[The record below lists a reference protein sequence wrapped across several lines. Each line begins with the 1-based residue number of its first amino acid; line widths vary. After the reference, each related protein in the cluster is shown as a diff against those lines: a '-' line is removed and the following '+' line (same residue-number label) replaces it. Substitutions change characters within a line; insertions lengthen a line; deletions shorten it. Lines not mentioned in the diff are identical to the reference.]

1 MLRKRLSFMYSM
13 RCIMSG
19 GLGPRTVATARPA
32 GANAGDAR
40 LEVRAELESHDKGV
54 GDRPGGPWVDDVLH
68 VGLHP

>member
-13 RCIMSG
+13 RCIMSD

-40 LEVRAELESHDKGV
+40 LEVHTELEPHDKGV
-54 GDRPGGPWVDDVLH
+54 GD
-68 VGLHP
+68 